1 MSHLDR
7 YKMKIRTWSAINISE
22 GRNEKVLKD
31 IEAILSPFEL
41 EHKLIEPDLSY
52 HRSVIS
58 LVGDLDVIFE
68 AIDQM
73 TPIILQAVDLNVH
86 RGSHYRMGAV
96 DVIPFVFEKD
106 HDKGIKRVLEW
117 AKMYAK
123 HTPVY
128 FYGRL
133 NPSRPT
139 VGSIRK
145 GGLESLLRRIEKGFS
160 KPDLG
165 GFPTLKSGVT
175 AVGVRS
181 PLAAFNIRVE
191 NHPSLLEM
199 VVNMRESQKGFSG
212 LMSAVFPVNESIVD
226 LSFNLTNLEKTSLKD
241 VYDYCVKALDEID
254 ITPIESTLIGFISE
268 DDLYKGFK
276 DRSIETIE
284 NYFKFSHA
292 LASKI
297 IDWRTL

>member
-7 YKMKIRTWSAINISE
+7 YKMSIRTWSAINISE
-22 GRNEKVLKD
+22 GRNEKLLKE
-31 IEAILSPFEL
+31 IEDALVPFEL
-41 EHKLIEPDLSY
+41 EHKLVEPDVSY

-58 LVGDLDVIFE
+58 LVGDLERIFE
-68 AIDQM
+68 AIKAIS
-73 TPIILQAVDLNVH
+73 PIILKSVNLNNH
-86 RGSHYRMGAV
+86 RGSHYRMGAI
-96 DVIPFVFEKD
+96 DVIPFVFENENEETV
-106 HDKGIKRVLEW
+106 KRVFEW
-117 AKMYAK
+117 AKSFAEDV
-123 HTPVY
+123 PVY

-133 NPSRPT
+133 NPTRPT

-165 GFPTLKSGVT
+165 GFPTSKSGVT

-191 NHPSLLEM
+191 NHPALPEI
-199 VVNMRESQKGFSG
+199 VVNMRDVQKGFPG
-212 LMSAVFPVNESIVD
+212 LMSAVFPVNETIVD
-226 LSFNLTNLEKTSLKD
+226 LSFNLTNLEKTSLKE

-254 ITPIESTLIGFISE
+254 IKPIESTLVGLIARDELF
-268 DDLYKGFK
+268 KGFK
-276 DRSIETIE
+276 NQKIEEIE
-284 NYFKFSHA
+284 NYFKFSHP
-292 LASKI
+292 LKGKV